1 MDGNTSGRY
10 NQNSCTYTHKNN
22 KAWWQV
28 DLEKT
33 QPIGKVIVYNRADCC
48 GNRLNNFNVYADAH
62 KCGTIA
68 TAAAKNTID
77 CKKVEAQKVKV
88 QLNGNN
94 VRPLTLCEVEVYSP
108 GVDQRE
114 DIVPKVIKAPVIRT
128 NFRDGLLDVFERYA
142 ETGDWVSGDVIKEE
156 KNRPMKI
163 TDVLFEWSHMHLTD
177 DQRDIRVHSRAQHQG
192 SGLRL
197 FHGTTSTHQNH
208 TRE

>member
-10 NQNSCTYTHKNN
+10 NQNSCTHTHNTN

-88 QLNGNN
+88 QLNSVNY
-94 VRPLTLCEVEVYSP
+94 LTLCEVEVYSP
-108 GVDQRE
+108 ITHYASLNKCRE
-114 DIVPKVIKAPVIRT
+114 A
-128 NFRDGLLDVFERYA
+128 
-142 ETGDWVSGDVIKEE
+142 SEE
-156 KNRPMKI
+156 
-163 TDVLFEWSHMHLTD
+163 D
-177 DQRDIRVHSRAQHQG
+177 DQKCSRLG
-192 SGLRL
+192 MSY
-197 FHGTTSTHQNH
+197 
-208 TRE
+208 